1 MSVSPQPLRTNVPD
15 RTVWIRWSVHLGFWL
30 VYLAVRSAAAAGQPP
45 AEMSDFPY
53 LLNRALVVGSYFALT
68 AVLLIAAT
76 YRARRWRG
84 WAANLWLI
92 GGALAVSPLTQWI
105 EFFWPSMLGGV
116 TQPPSAFLTYMFQFG
131 WALPLWGLTQALLGY
146 HFHSMEQARAVS
158 RAETLAY
165 DARLRMLHYQINPHF
180 LFNTLNALSTL
191 VLERRNEQAEAMILR
206 LAGFLRYSLDRQPTE
221 LTELAAEIDGQR
233 KYLDIERIRFG
244 DKLRVEIEI
253 EPGLESVRVPS
264 MILQPLLENSIKYA
278 ISPRAEG
285 GRIKIAA
292 HRDHEGVRISVED
305 DGPGLRDHRRTG
317 VGLANARERLH
328 LIFGDR
334 ASLDVGNIAP
344 RGCKAEIWLPLEK
357 SDVGRTHALA
367 VGGR

>member
-1 MSVSPQPLRTNVPD
+1 MSVSPQPLRTNVPE
-15 RTVWIRWSVHLGFWL
+15 RTVWIRWCVHLGFWL

-53 LLNRALVVGSYFALT
+53 LLNRALVVASYFALT

-76 YRARRWRG
+76 YRAHRWSG

-206 LAGFLRYSLDRQPTE
+206 LAGFLRYSLDRAPTE
-221 LTELAAEIDGQR
+221 FTELAAELDAQR
-233 KYLDIERIRFG
+233 KYLDIERIRF
-244 DKLRVEIEI
+244 DEKLQVRFEIA
-253 EPGLESVRVPS
+253 PGLESVLVPS
-264 MILQPLLENSIKYA
+264 MILQPLLENAIKHA
-278 ISPRAEG
+278 IAPRAEG
-285 GRIKIAA
+285 GAIEVSAR
-292 HRDHEGVRISVED
+292 RDGDVLCISVCD
-305 DGPGLRDHRRTG
+305 DGSGIRGTWTAG
-317 VGLANARERLH
+317 VGLANARERLD
-328 LIFGDR
+328 LIYGSR
-334 ASLDVGNIAP
+334 AGLEVGNIEP
-344 RGCKAEIWLPLEK
+344 RGCCARIWMPMETQHEE
-357 SDVGRTHALA
+357 RHAPA
-367 VGGR
+367 PR